1 MYMRGGADESS
12 LRFTEMCTPDISVT
26 PAPSVRPSYLY
37 SRSLYS
43 WANNAILKTFIH
55 PHLIVRFWELWT
67 KVCPITLPFS
77 YTGSTR
83 ALWIL
88 WPALD
93 IAHPNRNTNRMW
105 MADIKYFTRKL
116 EASKIWLN
124 SPLSSFDSSVSGG
137 YLFNPSYLCYPETF
151 ETNADISQCK

>member
-1 MYMRGGADESS
+1 MYMRGGADESTQ
-12 LRFTEMCTPDISVT
+12 RFTEMCTPDISVI

-67 KVCPITLPFS
+67 KVCPITLPFIHWIH
-77 YTGSTR
+77 TNAVDTMACLRHST
-83 ALWIL
+83 
-88 WPALD
+88 P
-93 IAHPNRNTNRMW
+93 RNTNRMW

-124 SPLSSFDSSVSGG
+124 STLSSFDSSVSGG

-151 ETNADISQCK
+151 ETNADISRCK

>member
-1 MYMRGGADESS
+1 MYMRGGADDST
-12 LRFTEMCTPDISVT
+12 LRFTEMCTPDISVI

-83 ALWIL
+83 TLWIDTMACL
-88 WPALD
+88 RHSTP
-93 IAHPNRNTNRMW
+93 RNTNRMW

-124 SPLSSFDSSVSGG
+124 SPLSSFDASVSGG

-151 ETNADISQCK
+151 ETNADISRCK